1 MVKNYSFLNAGLALI
16 YNGKRYLSKR
26 GLADLLEE
34 NITEEPLYPII
45 HLKEDDVEIVVTHT
59 SQVGEDFYS
68 FVNGQNT
75 TQGGTHLSA
84 SRKQWLVS
92 SRTSLG
98 RTSTTATS
106 AMGCSCHQH

>member
-45 HLKEDDVEIVVTHT
+45 HLKEDASRSSLTHT
-59 SQVGEDFYS
+59 SQVG
-68 FVNGQNT
+68 
-75 TQGGTHLSA
+75 GGLFIALSTDRILHREVRTSRP
-84 SRKQWLVS
+84 SRKP
-92 SRTSLG
+92 
-98 RTSTTATS
+98 
-106 AMGCSCHQH
+106 